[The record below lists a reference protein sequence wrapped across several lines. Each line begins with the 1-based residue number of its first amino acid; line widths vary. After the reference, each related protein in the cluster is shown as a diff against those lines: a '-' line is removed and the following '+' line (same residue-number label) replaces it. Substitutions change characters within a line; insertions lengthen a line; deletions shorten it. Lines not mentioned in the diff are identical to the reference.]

1 LVAGTRARRAT
12 VTVQLHR
19 PVPVER
25 PPDERRRPAPH
36 ALPALVVTGKVI
48 LLLAVV
54 RIVIEPAWGNLE
66 GKAPMAR
73 AIMYPLLAMAVPV
86 LWATTRRH
94 CCFPWL
100 ADLLFTLACFADI
113 LGNRLDL
120 YDSIVWFD
128 DWMHIMNT
136 GLVSAAFVIL
146 TVRESAT
153 IREIAEVAVSF
164 GLSASLG
171 WELFEYATFL
181 TRSTEWTSAY
191 SDTIGDLTLGWLG
204 AVLAALA
211 VALAWRRR
219 GASGSYS

>member
-1 LVAGTRARRAT
+1 MTA
-12 VTVQLHR
+12 QLHR
-19 PVPVER
+19 PEQVENR
-25 PPDERRRPAPH
+25 PDGLRRPVPQ
-36 ALPALVVTGKVI
+36 ALAALVVTGKV
-48 LLLAVV
+48 LLVLAAV
-54 RIVIEPAWGNLE
+54 RIPVDPAWANLE
-66 GKAPMAR
+66 GKAPVAR
-73 AIMYPLLAMAVPV
+73 AIMYPLWAMAVPV
-86 LWATTRRH
+86 LWATRRRQ

-128 DWMHIMNT
+128 DWMHLMNT
-136 GLVSAAFVIL
+136 VLVSAAFVIV
-146 TVRESAT
+146 TVKKSAT
-153 IREIAEVAVSF
+153 LREITEVAVSF

-191 SDTIGDLTLGWLG
+191 SDTVGDLTLGWLG
-204 AVLAALA
+204 SVLAALA
-211 VALAWRRR
+211 VTIAWRQR

>member
-1 LVAGTRARRAT
+1 M
-12 VTVQLHR
+12 TVQLHR
-19 PVPVER
+19 PEQVENR
-25 PPDERRRPAPH
+25 SGRAPPPRSPRSRG
-36 ALPALVVTGKVI
+36 LVVTGKV
-48 LLLAVV
+48 LLVLAAV
-54 RIVIEPAWGNLE
+54 RILIDPAWANLE

-73 AIMYPLLAMAVPV
+73 AIMYPLWAMAVPV
-86 LWATTRRH
+86 FWATRRRQ

-100 ADLLFTLACFADI
+100 ADLLFTLTCFADI

-128 DWMHIMNT
+128 DWMHLMNT
-136 GLVSAAFVIL
+136 VLVSAAFVIV
-146 TVRESAT
+146 TVKESAT
-153 IREIAEVAVSF
+153 LREITEVAVSF

-191 SDTIGDLTLGWLG
+191 SDTVGDLTLGWLG
-204 AVLAALA
+204 SVLAALA
-211 VALAWRRR
+211 VTIAWRRR